1 MTLMKAILG
10 LCLGLALMA
19 ALQTVGVWSLQEHI
33 KSQSNAGLPIG
44 NTPVVGNFDADALK
58 NGILPKFGPIET
70 REGQRLA
77 IEGAA
82 RRIDLQ
88 NRAVQKY
95 LPRYHSGTARRA
107 GPGIQTQAQYG
118 VLDSGFSSLTLEPR
132 NDEFKTITQAAPASR

>member
-1 MTLMKAILG
+1 MTLMEAIFD

-19 ALQTVGVWSLQEHI
+19 ALQAVGVWSLQEHI

-44 NTPVVGNFDADALK
+44 TTPVIDNFDANALK
-58 NGILPKFGPIET
+58 NGILPKYRPIDT

-88 NRAVQKY
+88 NRAVQNAK
-95 LPRYHSGTARRA
+95 
-107 GPGIQTQAQYG
+107 
-118 VLDSGFSSLTLEPR
+118 
-132 NDEFKTITQAAPASR
+132 

>member
-58 NGILPKFGPIET
+58 NGILPKFGPIDT

-95 LPRYHSGTARRA
+95 LPRYHWDGPRA
-107 GPGIQTQAQYG
+107 GPGIRHKHST
-118 VLDSGFSSLTLEPR
+118 GFWIPGSAR
-132 NDEFKTITQAAPASR
+132 

>member
-1 MTLMKAILG
+1 MTLMEAILD

-19 ALQTVGVWSLQEHI
+19 ALQAVGVWSLQEHI

-44 NTPVVGNFDADALK
+44 TTPVIGNFDANALK
-58 NGILPKFGPIET
+58 NGILPKYGPIDT

-88 NRAVQKY
+88 TRVVQNAK
-95 LPRYHSGTARRA
+95 
-107 GPGIQTQAQYG
+107 
-118 VLDSGFSSLTLEPR
+118 
-132 NDEFKTITQAAPASR
+132 

>member
-1 MTLMKAILG
+1 MPPFRLERRMTLMKAILG
-10 LCLGLALMA
+10 LCLGLGLMA
-19 ALQTVGVWSLQEHI
+19 ALQRVGVWSLQEHT
-33 KSQSNAGLPIG
+33 KTQSDAGLPIG

-58 NGILPKFGPIET
+58 NGILPKYGPIDT

-95 LPRYHSGTARRA
+95 LPR
-107 GPGIQTQAQYG
+107 
-118 VLDSGFSSLTLEPR
+118 
-132 NDEFKTITQAAPASR
+132 